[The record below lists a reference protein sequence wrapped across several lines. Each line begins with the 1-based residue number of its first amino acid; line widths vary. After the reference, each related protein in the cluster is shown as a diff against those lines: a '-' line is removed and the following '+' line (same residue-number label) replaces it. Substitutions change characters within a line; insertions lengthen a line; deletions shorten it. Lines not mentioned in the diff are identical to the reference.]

1 MNASHT
7 CDRTPCDY
15 DVMELPANVRQRAEA
30 HLAALIAIPSV
41 SAEGRGLHEA
51 AAAVRALLD
60 ELGLTTELHETPGA
74 PVVYGRLPAQP
85 GHPTILFYNHYDVQ
99 PADPL
104 DEWTTPPFELSERDG
119 HWYGRGVSDDKGQL
133 VSRLAGLHWYREKHG
148 SLPFGVKFVVEG
160 EEEIGS
166 PNLATYVAERAER
179 LRSDGCVWEFGGVTA
194 SGRPMTYFGLK
205 GIACIALRVR
215 TASHDL
221 HSSLGAVVENPI
233 YRLASAIAGLRDHD
247 GRVLIPGFYD
257 DVVPF
262 TAAQEALIDALP
274 DEATEL
280 AGVYGV
286 DGYIGG
292 VTGPQFQRQLLGQP
306 NINFNGF
313 HSGYGGPGSKTVL
326 PATAEVKIDFRL
338 VPGQDP
344 AKVLKQLRRHLDAQG
359 FTDVVIDELETHEFA
374 ARSDADH
381 PFVRHT
387 IDALREAYGL
397 EPVVYPSVAGSG
409 PMHPFVEHLGVPVV
423 GLGCSHPGSRVHSP
437 NENVRVADFDTSV
450 VALLKL
456 LETYGG
462 GL

>member
-1 MNASHT
+1 
-7 CDRTPCDY
+7 
-15 DVMELPANVRQRAEA
+15 MELPASVRRRAESQ
-30 HLAALIAIPSV
+30 LADLVSIPSV

-51 AAAVRALLD
+51 AAAVVALLA
-60 ELGLTTELHETPGA
+60 ELGLTTELHQTAGA
-74 PVVYGRLPAQP
+74 PVVYGHLPAQP
-85 GHPTILFYNHYDVQ
+85 GRPTVLFYNHYDVQ

-104 DEWTTPPFELSERDG
+104 EEWVTRPFELAARDG
-119 HWYGRGVSDDKGQL
+119 HWYGRGVSDDKGHL
-133 VSRLAGLHWYREKHG
+133 VSRLAALHWYREKHG

-166 PNLATYVAERAER
+166 PNLADYVAARAEQ
-179 LRSDGCVWEFGGVTA
+179 LAADACVWEFGGVTA

-221 HSSLGAVVENPI
+221 HSSVGAVVENPI
-233 YRLASAIAGLRDHD
+233 YRLACAVAGLRDGD
-247 GRVLIPGFYD
+247 GRVLIPGFYE

-262 TAAQEALIDALP
+262 TAAQEALIAALP
-274 DEATEL
+274 DEAAEL
-280 AGVYGV
+280 AAVYGV
-286 DGYIGG
+286 ESYIGG
-292 VTGPQFQRQLLGQP
+292 VSGTAFQRQLLGEP

-338 VPGQDP
+338 VPDQDP
-344 AKVLKQLRRHLDAQG
+344 AKVLRQLRQHLDAQG
-359 FTDVVIDELETHEFA
+359 FADVEIDELETHEFA

-387 IDALREAYGL
+387 IAALREAYGL

-423 GLGCSHPGSRVHSP
+423 GIGCGHPGSRVHSP
-437 NENVRVADFDTSV
+437 NENVRVKDFEDSV
-450 VALLKL
+450 VALLRL

-462 GL
+462 DA

>member
-1 MNASHT
+1 M
-7 CDRTPCDY
+7 D
-15 DVMELPANVRQRAEA
+15 LPASIRHRAQA
-30 HLAALIAIPSV
+30 QLAELVAIPSV
-41 SAEGRGLHEA
+41 SAEGLGLHEA

-60 ELGLTTELHETPGA
+60 ELGLTTELHETDGA
-74 PVVYGRLPAQP
+74 PVVYGHLEAQP
-85 GHPTILFYNHYDVQ
+85 SHPTILFYNHYDVQ

-104 DEWTTPPFELSERDG
+104 PEWETPPFQLSERDG

-133 VSRLAGLHWYREKHG
+133 VSRLAGLHWYKEKHG
-148 SLPFGVKFVVEG
+148 SLPFGVTFVVEG

-166 PNLATYVAERAER
+166 PNLADYVAGRADQ
-179 LRSDGCVWEFGGVTA
+179 LRADGCVWEFGGVTA
-194 SGRPMTYFGLK
+194 SGRPLTYFGLK
-205 GIACIALRVR
+205 GIACIALRGR

-233 YRLASAIAGLRDHD
+233 FRLASAVAGLRDDD

-257 DVVPF
+257 GVVPF
-262 TAAQEALIDALP
+262 TPAQEALIEALP

-280 AGVYGV
+280 ASVYGV
-286 DGYIGG
+286 DRYIGG
-292 VTGPQFQRQLLGQP
+292 VTGTDFQRQLLGQP

-344 AKVLKQLRRHLDAQG
+344 ATVLRQLRAHLDAEG
-359 FTDVVIDELETHEFA
+359 FTDVIIDELETHEFA

-423 GLGCSHPGSRVHSP
+423 GMGCGHPGSRVHSP
-437 NENVRVADFDTSV
+437 NENVRVSDFDTSV
-450 VALLKL
+450 VALLRL

-462 GL
+462 GS